1 MCSSPISRGSDVTI
15 DQVHN
20 HQELNTQQSSVECA
34 KHGLLEDSG
43 VICGKGDIL
52 PFRIEKIDLIR
63 KLALSCT
70 PSLVNPS
77 QSRKPP

>member
-1 MCSSPISRGSDVTI
+1 VNGVCSSPISRGSDVTI

-43 VICGKGDIL
+43 VICGKGDMIL
-52 PFRIEKIDLIR
+52 P
-63 KLALSCT
+63 
-70 PSLVNPS
+70 
-77 QSRKPP
+77 